1 MHPCG
6 NIMEG
11 RITLAERRM
20 LSKSVVETDR
30 FRDLPLAAQA
40 LYLHLNMEADDDGF
54 LCSARS
60 TARSVGA
67 GREELEAL
75 VSAGFL
81 LCFDSGVVL
90 IRHWLV
96 SNALRPDRHR
106 STAFIDERAMV
117 TLDRSGVYRLKTEE
131 DRLAEAG
138 TEGDDA
144 ENCPPSA
151 ALTEDKSASPADNGQ
166 PSAAFSAH
174 WTDSC
179 QPTDNQT
186 PPTDSQTPPIDSQMQ
201 KADSQMPPTDS
212 QMQKADSRFPSQVRL
227 GEGRLGKVRSE
238 EVKEKE
244 REGKQSAP
252 ARTHGSF
259 DMPSADGRAD
269 AGRRDA
275 ERSAPSLPFSPSF
288 TPPTA
293 DEVAAYC
300 RKQGADIDAERFCS
314 FYASKGWR
322 VGSQPMR
329 DWRAA
334 VRTWILRERSPQ
346 KNQPDAKPAVEIP
359 GMMRL

>member
-1 MHPCG
+1 M
-6 NIMEG
+6 
-11 RITLAERRM
+11 AERRM
-20 LSKSVVETDR
+20 LSRSVVETDR

-40 LYLHLNMEADDDGF
+40 LYMHLNMGADDDGF

-96 SNALRPDRHR
+96 SNALRADRHR
-106 STAFIDERAMV
+106 STAFIDERDMV
-117 TLDRSGVYRLKTEE
+117 TLDRSGVYRLRTEE
-131 DRLAEAG
+131 DKDRAAETG
-138 TEGDDA
+138 EDGHDA
-144 ENCPPSA
+144 DTCPPSA
-151 ALTEDKSASPADNGQ
+151 AMTEDKSASSADNGQ

-174 WTDSC
+174 LTDSC
-179 QPTDNQT
+179 QPADNQMPQTDDQT
-186 PPTDSQTPPIDSQMQ
+186 PPTDNQMQ
-201 KADSQMPPTDS
+201 KADN
-212 QMQKADSRFPSQVRL
+212 RFPSQVRL
-227 GEGRLGKVRSE
+227 GEGRLGKVRSG

-244 REGKQSAP
+244 REGKGDAP
-252 ARTHGSF
+252 SRTFEAS

-275 ERSAPSLPFSPSF
+275 GRDAPFGSSSPPF

-329 DWRAA
+329 DWRAS

-359 GMMRL
+359 GMMSL